1 MFHQTTPL
9 SKSEISCNSTKNK
22 NIYSLNVTMSTLP
35 YENNLFKAFMK
46 STFVPLK
53 QPNSSYNNWSVH
65 SILDYLFQA
74 YGTIMPQDL
83 THNNKMFEKEWD
95 PNTPLETLIEQ
106 IEQVQEFATNGE
118 QPYSNAIILNNVF
131 TFVYN
136 GSMYFNDC
144 KKWNQKPLVEKTR
157 LTFEKHFLQVQQ
169 EMHQQQNTTTHS
181 GYFANVFSK
190 QCQ

>member
-1 MFHQTTPL
+1 
-9 SKSEISCNSTKNK
+9 
-22 NIYSLNVTMSTLP
+22 MSTLP

-53 QPNSSYNNWSVH
+53 QPNSSYNNWPVH

-83 THNNKMFEKEWD
+83 THNNKMFEKERD

-118 QPYSNAIILNNVF
+118 QPYSNAIILNDVF
-131 TFVYN
+131 TLVYN
-136 GSMYFNDC
+136 SSMYFNDC